1 MLVVRAVGALALPI
15 AMIGGSVGRRRR
27 RGAAVPPAPA
37 REDRDEVLGGER
49 EEDLDD
55 IDLGVDPSGPVATPE
70 RPRPTKRE
78 LRALQCHPAALR
90 DHDLRCVD
98 LRGWNLAGVDLSG
111 TDLSH
116 ARLRRA
122 DLRGASLTAAAPEV
136 GTAEVG
142 VVEPGADLARATVL
156 EADLGGADL
165 RDLDLRAVHQLAMCN
180 LRQARTDRTT
190 RWPRGFDPQL
200 AMAPRL

>member
-15 AMIGGSVGRRRR
+15 ATIGGSVGRRRR

-122 DLRGASLTAAAPEV
+122 DLRGASLAAARLHYADLC
-136 GTAEVG
+136 GADLR
-142 VVEPGADLARATVL
+142 GADLARATVL

>member
-122 DLRGASLTAAAPEV
+122 DLRGASLAAARLHYADLC
-136 GTAEVG
+136 GADLR
-142 VVEPGADLARATVL
+142 GADLARATVL

>member
-122 DLRGASLTAAAPEV
+122 DLRGASLTAARLHY
-136 GTAEVG
+136 
-142 VVEPGADLARATVL
+142 ADLCGARARSAPRRSATVL

>member
-15 AMIGGSVGRRRR
+15 ATIGGSVGRRRR

-122 DLRGASLTAAAPEV
+122 DLRGASLTAARLHY
-136 GTAEVG
+136 
-142 VVEPGADLARATVL
+142 ADLCGARARSAPRRSATVL